1 MEQKWIAGWQ
11 NVEPWLDWRRTG
23 FPDLKAGPV
32 ASYGPAIPIRLAYP
46 VPNSDEKYM
55 VNYNEAV
62 NRLEPTVFV
71 PAGQSKDHVMSK
83 IWVIQGTGK
92 PF

>member
-1 MEQKWIAGWQ
+1 MYSAG
-11 NVEPWLDWRRTG
+11 
-23 FPDLKAGPV
+23 
-32 ASYGPAIPIRLAYP
+32 IPLRFAYP
-46 VPNSDEKYM
+46 NPNQDEKYL
-55 VNYNEAV
+55 VNYNAAIE
-62 NRLEPTVFV
+62 RLEPTVYV